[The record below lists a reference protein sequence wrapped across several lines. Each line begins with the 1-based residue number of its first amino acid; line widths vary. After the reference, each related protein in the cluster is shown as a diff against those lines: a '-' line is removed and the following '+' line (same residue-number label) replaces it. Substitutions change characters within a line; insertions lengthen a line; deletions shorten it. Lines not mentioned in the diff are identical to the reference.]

1 MIRSEREYRNLG
13 EFRADNDVVVGYAT
27 TFDRYELLKDGDVT
41 LFEQIEKDAFDGA
54 DMNDVIFLRDHE
66 GRVLARTKN
75 DSLALETDDHGLRV
89 RANLGLT
96 GASREML
103 EDIRTGLYTQMS
115 FAFTVADDRI
125 DWEDDNTAVRVITRF
140 KKLFDVSA
148 VAFPAN
154 PYTDIGLDAR
164 EALDGEIQR
173 RQAERLEAERRE
185 RERKILLTRIKLM
198 RKEQKHG
205 N

>member
-1 MIRSEREYRNLG
+1 MIRKNREYRNLG
-13 EFRADNDVVVGYAT
+13 EFRAENDVVEGYAS
-27 TFDRYELLKDGDVT
+27 TFDEYELFTDGEVT
-41 LFEQIEKDAFDGA
+41 LFERIEKEAFDDA
-54 DMNDVIFLRDHE
+54 DMTDVIFLRDHE

-75 DSLALETDDHGLRV
+75 ESLTLETDDHGLKI

-103 EDIRTGLYTQMS
+103 EDIRAGLYTQMS
-115 FAFTVADDRI
+115 FAFTVAEDRI
-125 DWEDDNTAVRVITRF
+125 DWENDQKAVRVITRL

-164 EALDGEIQR
+164 EALDGEIKR
-173 RQAERLEAERRE
+173 RQAERLEAARRE
-185 RERKILLTRIKLM
+185 REKKILLARIKLM
-198 RKEQKHG
+198 RKEI
-205 N
+205 

>member
-1 MIRSEREYRNLG
+1 MIRNEREYRNLG
-13 EFRADNDVVVGYAT
+13 RFETEDQTVRGYAT
-27 TFDRYELLKDGDVT
+27 TFDTYELLKDGDVT
-41 LFEQIEKDAFDGA
+41 LFEKIEPTAFDGA
-54 DMNDVIFLRDHE
+54 DMSDVIFLRDHE

-75 DSLALETDDHGLRV
+75 DSLALEVDDHGLLV

-103 EDIRTGLYTQMS
+103 EDIRAGLYSQMS
-115 FAFTVADDRI
+115 FAFTVAEDRI
-125 DWEDDNTAVRVITRF
+125 DWEGDDKAVRVITRF

-164 EALDGEIQR
+164 EALNGEIQR
-173 RQAERLEAERRE
+173 RQAERLEAARRE
-185 RERKILLTRIKLM
+185 RERKVLLTRIKLM
-198 RKEQKHG
+198 RKE
-205 N
+205 